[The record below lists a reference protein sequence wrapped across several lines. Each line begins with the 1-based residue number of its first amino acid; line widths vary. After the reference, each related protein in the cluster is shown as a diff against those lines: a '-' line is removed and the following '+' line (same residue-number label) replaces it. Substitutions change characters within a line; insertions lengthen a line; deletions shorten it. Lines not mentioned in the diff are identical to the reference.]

1 MYKVK
6 TLNNISPSAKE
17 VLNENEYEM
26 SDTVA
31 DPDALFVRASD
42 LHDYPWTDNIKC
54 IGRAG
59 IGVNTIPLEVLR
71 MLKLLP
77 CSLLCCLL
85 VPLLLGQREHKRL

>member
-42 LHDYPWTDNIKC
+42 LHDYPWTDSIKC

-59 IGVNTIPLEVLR
+59 IGVNTIPLEECASKGIVVFNTPGGNANAV
-71 MLKLLP
+71 K
-77 CSLLCCLL
+77 
-85 VPLLLGQREHKRL
+85 E

>member
-59 IGVNTIPLEVLR
+59 IGVNTIPLEECASKGIVVFNTPGGNANLVL
-71 MLKLLP
+71 L
-77 CSLLCCLL
+77 
-85 VPLLLGQREHKRL
+85 QRAET

>member
-59 IGVNTIPLEVLR
+59 IGVNGSTAIKEN
-71 MLKLLP
+71 MDQLKHTWKKSRS
-77 CSLLCCLL
+77 SLL
-85 VPLLLGQREHKRL
+85 VRNSMEKH